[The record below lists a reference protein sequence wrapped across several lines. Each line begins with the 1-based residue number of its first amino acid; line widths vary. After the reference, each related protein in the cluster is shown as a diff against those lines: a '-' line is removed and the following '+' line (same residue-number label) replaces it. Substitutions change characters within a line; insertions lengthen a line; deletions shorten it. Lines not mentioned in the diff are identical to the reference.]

1 MKKLLQH
8 IRDTGID
15 LPDNLTDAQLS
26 TLCEVVIRACDD
38 YAKENLWAEP
48 GDLLDHFGIEE

>member
-15 LPDNLTDAQLS
+15 LPDDLTDSQLS
-26 TLCEVVIRACDD
+26 TLCEVVIRACDE
-38 YAKENLWAEP
+38 YTKENLWAEP